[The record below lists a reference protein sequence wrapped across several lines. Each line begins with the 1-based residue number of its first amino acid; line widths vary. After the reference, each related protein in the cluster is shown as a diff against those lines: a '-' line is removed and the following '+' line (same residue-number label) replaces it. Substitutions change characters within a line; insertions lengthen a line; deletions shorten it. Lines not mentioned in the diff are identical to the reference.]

1 MHLRE
6 PGCRVV
12 FAGGA
17 AIPLLHIRRTPR
29 KRNGG
34 DSLFG
39 GLYHAAAPSN
49 ALKRRVATVA
59 PKAPPKDSAL

>member
-17 AIPLLHIRRTPR
+17 AIPLLHIRRNTAQKERRGFVIWGPI
-29 KRNGG
+29 
-34 DSLFG
+34 SC
-39 GLYHAAAPSN
+39 SS